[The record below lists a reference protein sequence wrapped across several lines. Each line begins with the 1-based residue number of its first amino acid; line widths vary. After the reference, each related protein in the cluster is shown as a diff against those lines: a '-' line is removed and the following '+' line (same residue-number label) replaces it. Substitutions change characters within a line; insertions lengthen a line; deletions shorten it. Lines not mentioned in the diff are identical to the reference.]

1 MEQKRAFLDLAD
13 AVDDARKEDKRNKLK
28 KATEAS
34 AALAQKIKDGKMRKK
49 EELELAMIDLEE
61 GADP

>member
-1 MEQKRAFLDLAD
+1 MAD
-13 AVDDARKEDKRNKLK
+13 AVDDARKEDRRHKMK
-28 KATEAS
+28 KTAEAK